1 VNEYK
6 FFIMSLGTA
15 IQNGLYYTFSHP
27 ETKKAIERNFSFAD
41 KIFQQRDR
49 LILTMSGEAAFVNS
63 ELIRSNP
70 HITEFLFKFFSER
83 SYSGIALLKG
93 LTLKEYEAFIQ
104 ILSDSRGKELS
115 DVDRALTS
123 YNVDH
128 AKIIF
133 YQPRVGGG
141 GTGSG
146 PGTGTGTGTGTGGSG
161 GTGNHAPGNL
171 HPASFSGAELLS
183 TEGTGHFVGLGGSFG
198 STAENKKEQKPATPP
213 PEPERLITVDLDE
226 EDIAALLDNRMMEK
240 DLEEKYGL
248 VPFQRLNS
256 YERARRF
263 GTLAALPLDT
273 LSHMDLVA
281 LYQDTVDAKKDD
293 VLQHFIWLFEYNIGD
308 TRTEVKHHLLEE
320 ALSLC
325 RELPREDFPRYA
337 KIFSVIL
344 AYISSH
350 QEECTPHCF
359 TLLSELTFL
368 SLKRAVG
375 LEDLPSLKAWIT
387 MVIESKLMDHFSKKE
402 FFHVVTDLIGL
413 LRKLLKSPDRFHVE
427 TLILQCDELAITPL
441 LTSLMDERDKDMR
454 RNIINIL
461 VKSGDK
467 AVPFL
472 KRMLRDTRWYV
483 VRNGIKIMGE
493 IGSFRDLSA
502 FAPLT
507 EHKDPRVREELSQAL
522 KNIRHPQAFNLLLA
536 MIRKESFPETKTAMI
551 PGISSV
557 ADQKGMQLLF
567 DSMKDVYKNN
577 TFAPFCEE
585 VLRETVLFT
594 KTHPELSEKLFS
606 FLEWD
611 HPVTI
616 FKDDHV
622 LHLKEFLMDQLSQTD
637 PGLYS
642 DFSQRIRQS
651 GNKNVKKLMK

>member
-1 VNEYK
+1 MNEYK

-41 KIFQQRDR
+41 KIFQQKDR

-104 ILSDSRGKELS
+104 ILSDSRGKELA

-141 GTGSG
+141 GTG
-146 PGTGTGTGTGTGGSG
+146 TGTGTGSGGSG
-161 GTGNHAPGNL
+161 GSGEEGVRAPGQL
-171 HPASFSGAELLS
+171 HSATFSGAELLP
-183 TEGTGHFVGLGGSFG
+183 TEGTGHFVGLGGPFG
-198 STAENKKEQKPATPP
+198 SGTPEKKTKKEPEERA

-226 EDIAALLDNRMMEK
+226 EDIAALLDNRMTEQ

-256 YERARRF
+256 YEKARRF

-273 LSHMDLVA
+273 LGHLDLMT
-281 LYQDTVDAKKDD
+281 LYRDTVDAKKED
-293 VLQHFIWLFEYNIGD
+293 VLQHYIWLFEYNIGD
-308 TRTEVKHHLLEE
+308 TRIEVKHHLLEE

-325 RELPREDFPRYA
+325 RELPREAFPRYTR
-337 KIFSVIL
+337 IFSVIL

-350 QEECTPHCF
+350 QDECTPQCF

-368 SLKRAVG
+368 SMEKAVAM
-375 LEDLPSLKAWIT
+375 EDIASLKAWIPV
-387 MVIESKLMDHFSKKE
+387 VIESKLMDHFSKKE
-402 FFHVVTDLIGL
+402 FFHVVTDLISL
-413 LRKLLKSPDRFHVE
+413 LKRLLKSPDRFHVE

-472 KRMLRDTRWYV
+472 KRMLRDSRWYV

-493 IGSFRDLSA
+493 IGSFSDLSA
-502 FAPLT
+502 FVPLT
-507 EHKDPRVREELSQAL
+507 EHKDSRVREELSQAL

-536 MIRKESFPETKTAMI
+536 MIRKESLPETKTAMI
-551 PGISSV
+551 PGISAV

-585 VLRETVLFT
+585 VIRETVLFT
-594 KTHPELSEKLFS
+594 KSHPDLSEKLYS

-611 HPVTI
+611 HPVAL

-622 LHLKEFLMDQLSQTD
+622 LRLKEFMMEQLSQSV
-637 PGLYS
+637 PALYS
-642 DFSQRIRQS
+642 DFSRRIRQS
-651 GNKNVKKLMK
+651 DNKNIKKLTK